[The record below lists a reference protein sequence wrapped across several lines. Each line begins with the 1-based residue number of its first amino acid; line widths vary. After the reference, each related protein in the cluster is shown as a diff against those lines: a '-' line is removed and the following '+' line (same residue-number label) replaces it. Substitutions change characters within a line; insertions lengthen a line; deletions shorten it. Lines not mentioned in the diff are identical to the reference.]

1 VQLRQAG
8 NSFKGLS
15 PFHPEKTPSF
25 IVWPDKQRWH
35 DYSNGGD
42 LGGDVFDYI
51 QRRDHCGFKEA
62 VFTLAELSGIRRP
75 NQDNASWS
83 RELASMVERR
93 EVQRL
98 LTAAA
103 AHYHR
108 VLPTKIRKE
117 YYHQQYGFTDET
129 INSLQLG
136 WADGHLF
143 QLFTEAQESAE
154 SLR

>member
-1 VQLRQAG
+1 L
-8 NSFKGLS
+8 
-15 PFHPEKTPSF
+15 
-25 IVWPDKQRWH
+25 QR
-35 DYSNGGD
+35 
-42 LGGDVFDYI
+42 F
-51 QRRDHCGFKEA
+51 
-62 VFTLAELSGIRRP
+62 
-75 NQDNASWS
+75 
-83 RELASMVERR
+83 
-93 EVQRL
+93 

-143 QLFTEAQESAE
+143 QLFTEAQGVSRELALKTGLFIKTKGGRVEDFFRERLVFLTGAGEASSTSSAE
-154 SLR
+154 SPSTTSNNEWEQAKYKKLLTHSERHSYVLAHHRQ